1 MSRII
6 ERADAPCLMTENDR
20 RFVEWIAERL
30 RQERRALCADWLY
43 KLSQLLSVTSTE
55 ILPSED
61 LLDHIPAVIAAV
73 SDSLAEL
80 DAEVSTKSLVAER
93 AKALGTLRYS
103 QSASIHQIFRE
114 YDILAMLLSEFV
126 VSETERSGLDPS
138 PKTCL
143 LLMIRLKR
151 AVRVLTQTTVDTYI
165 EHYVETIEQQK
176 RRLAD
181 FNRVLSHEL
190 RNPMN
195 TLQIAAELLAT
206 SDSGDA
212 DRQKRLAG
220 MVQAAVKQMRQLL
233 EGVEKL
239 STGNTPTQTG
249 SAAVQRVD
257 MGSIVRDA
265 ANQLDRMAKSRQVEV
280 RIAENLPNLA
290 VDVAKLEMVF
300 INLIANAIKY
310 SDPAKSARYVEI
322 TPEELSADSS
332 CHTILVRDNG
342 IGIAAP
348 FIDRVF
354 ERFYRAHKGRD
365 ADLGIDGN
373 GLGLS
378 IVKECME
385 DLGGSIE
392 VESIEGKSTQFRLLF
407 PYRPS
412 S

>member
-1 MSRII
+1 MS
-6 ERADAPCLMTENDR
+6 ENNR

-30 RQERRALCADWLY
+30 RQESRALCTDWLHR
-43 KLSQLLSVTSTE
+43 LSQLLPMAPTD

-61 LLDHIPAVIAAV
+61 LLDHIPAVLAAV
-73 SDSLAEL
+73 SDSLAKP
-80 DAEVSTKSLVAER
+80 DAGEVSTNSVVMER

-103 QSASIHQIFRE
+103 QNASVHQILRE

-126 VSETERSGLDPS
+126 VNETEGSGLDPS
-138 PKTCL
+138 PKVCL
-143 LLMIRLKR
+143 LLMTRLKR
-151 AVRVLTQTTVDTYI
+151 AVRILMQTTVDTYI
-165 EHYVETIEQQK
+165 DHYVETIELQK

-181 FNRVLSHEL
+181 FNRVVSHEL

-195 TLQIAAELLAT
+195 TLQVAAELLAAT
-206 SDSGDA
+206 DPSDA

-239 STGNTPTQTG
+239 SMG
-249 SAAVQRVD
+249 SAPAQTDSASVQRVD
-257 MGSIVRDA
+257 LASIARDA
-265 ANQLDRMAKSRQVEV
+265 ANQLDGMAKARQVEV
-280 RIAENLPNLA
+280 RIAEDLPNLA

-300 INLIANAIKY
+300 VNLLANAIKY
-310 SDPAKSARYVEI
+310 SDPAKSARYVDI
-322 TPEELSADSS
+322 IREEPS
-332 CHTILVRDNG
+332 TILVRDNG
-342 IGIAAP
+342 IGIP
-348 FIDRVF
+348 PQFIDRVF
-354 ERFYRAHKGRD
+354 ERFYRAHEGRD
-365 ADLGIDGN
+365 TDLDIDGS

-392 VESIEGKSTQFRLLF
+392 VESIEGQSTQFRLRF
-407 PYRPS
+407 PRQPS